1 MASIAAA
8 LDMSIDSDTQE
19 PNLSV
24 ADPLDSMLD
33 NMQIGTMFA
42 YPLPTGMPV
51 TIHLQVTDRVP
62 ESGTW
67 HFHLESEAGW
77 GFDEWMTRAQLRT
90 AVAQRHMWVV
100 HMVSEPPGPQPNTGF
115 VADAGSF
122 DPIPDEPPMDDGAD
136 SDYTMSY

>member
-8 LDMSIDSDTQE
+8 LATSIDSDVDSDAQE

-24 ADPLDSMLD
+24 DDPLDSM
-33 NMQIGTMFA
+33 QPGTMFA
-42 YPLPTGMPV
+42 YPLPTGNRV
-51 TIHLQVTDRVP
+51 TIYLHVTDKVA
-62 ESGTW
+62 EDGTW

-77 GFDEWMTRAQLRT
+77 GFDRWMKHDELRT
-90 AVAQRHMWVV
+90 AVAQGHMWVV
-100 HMVSEPPGPQPNTGF
+100 HMVSEPLGPQPNTGF